1 MYESSWYQSC
11 NFFESLKKI
20 FQSIILRMHH
30 LCRKKNIP
38 SIFNLALLIEGD
50 AKQWKVDLYWQLTMS
65 GQVPGLPI
73 VRSQLRSSD
82 QLKYSIHFLVL
93 MPLCF
98 CPF

>member
-1 MYESSWYQSC
+1 
-11 NFFESLKKI
+11 
-20 FQSIILRMHH
+20 MHH
-30 LCRKKNIP
+30 LCRKKKYTLQ
-38 SIFNLALLIEGD
+38 IFNLALLIEGD